1 MVAPEQV
8 YFELEG
14 RLFELDRLDEE
25 LGVASVVAPVV
36 GVGVHLVGVES
47 FMVLLSLLLLIP
59 VATTAT
65 PPPSSTTTST
75 TLIVV
80 LPWRRTTAINRCI
93 TLIALILLRSC
104 SSTFCRR
111 RRGVLVARSGRSG
124 GTAVGR
130 AIDLLI
136 VVYRRSVPSLL
147 HRSRKSPLITAAL
160 RPIRSSVS
168 CLLITF

>member
-93 TLIALILLRSC
+93 TLIALILLRT
-104 SSTFCRR
+104 TFCRR